1 MKNKQHSEKINIIK
15 HFAILFEGF
24 IPKTMN
30 NYLRESVLYFM
41 KNQNKITESQFNS
54 LCNALQMLNYYN
66 EVMTP
71 ELQ

>member
-1 MKNKQHSEKINIIK
+1 
-15 HFAILFEGF
+15 
-24 IPKTMN
+24 MN